1 MNLRRFLTALFL
13 IIYCDLFSQP
23 LPEKNN
29 PKTITTDKACYNPGE
44 TVVFTVNQILPP
56 EVRVKYKYLD
66 EEIGDTSV
74 TGKTWKWVPPIKDFK
89 GYLVELYKTIN
100 GHENIITTIAV
111 DVSSDWSRFPRYGF
125 LSKYGKMPESQT
137 EAVINNLNRYHING
151 LQFYDWQYKHHQP
164 LAGTV
169 SHPTLM
175 WKDIGDRDIYLSAV
189 KQYIK
194 AAHAHNMKAL
204 AYNLIYG
211 AWEDAKS
218 DGVKDEWYMFIDS
231 THTTKQKFI
240 LPSPFLSDIYL
251 LDPSNKN
258 WQQYIIEQN
267 KKMYTALGFDG
278 YHVDQLGDWHKKLYS
293 YSGSVIDL
301 PKTFL
306 PFLLA
311 MKKAEP
317 QKSLVMNSV
326 NQYGQESI
334 AKSPVDFLY
343 TEVWP
348 PNDEFKDL
356 AAIIK
361 ENDSLSKNTKQTV
374 LAAYMNYKMADHKGF
389 FNTHSVLLADAVIF
403 AFGAAHLEMGEHML
417 DKEYFPQ
424 DSLKMKA
431 DLQQSLII
439 YYDFLVAYE
448 NLLRS
453 RGTFN
458 NPIITSLD
466 EKMKL
471 NNWPPSL
478 GTVSVIGKYLGQKQI
493 IHLINF
499 ANASSLNWRDT
510 DGKQPA
516 PRKFTNMAVS
526 FLSSKTIKKIWF
538 ASPDVDFGASQNI
551 NFTQSG
557 NSVNFTL
564 PSLQYW
570 DMVVV
575 EY

>member
-1 MNLRRFLTALFL
+1 MNLRRVFTALFL
-13 IIYCDLFSQP
+13 IIYCNLFSQP

-44 TVVFTVNQILPP
+44 TVIFTVNQIPP
-56 EVRVKYKYLD
+56 TGVHVKYKYLA
-66 EEIGDTSV
+66 EEIGDTV
-74 TGKTWKWVPPIKDFK
+74 VKGKTWKWVTPLKDFK

-100 GHENIITTIAV
+100 GHENIVTTIAV
-111 DVSSDWSRFPRYGF
+111 DVSSDWRHFPRYGF
-125 LSKYGKMPESQT
+125 LSKYGKMTIVQT
-137 EAVINNLNRYHING
+137 GEVINNLNRYHING

-169 SHPTLM
+169 SHPKLM
-175 WKDIGDRDIYLSAV
+175 WKDIGDRDIYLSTV
-189 KQYIK
+189 KQYINT
-194 AAHAHNMKAL
+194 AHAHNMKAL

-211 AWEDAKS
+211 AWKDAKS
-218 DGVKDEWYMFIDS
+218 DGVRDEWYMFIDS
-231 THTTKQKFI
+231 NHTTKQKFD
-240 LPSPFLSDIYL
+240 LPFPFLSDIYL
-251 LDPSNKN
+251 LNPSNKN
-258 WQQYIIEQN
+258 WQQYIVGQN

-278 YHVDQLGDWHKKLYS
+278 YHVDQLGDWNKKLYS
-293 YSGSVIDL
+293 YSGDVIDL

-306 PFLLA
+306 PFLIA

-317 QKSLVMNSV
+317 QKKLVMNSV

-348 PNDEFKDL
+348 PNDGFKDL
-356 AAIIK
+356 VDIIK
-361 ENDSLSKNTKQTV
+361 ENNDLSKNTKQTV

-403 AFGAAHLEMGEHML
+403 AFGASHLEMGEHML

-431 DLQQSLII
+431 DLRHSLII

-453 RGTFN
+453 GGNFS

-466 EKMKL
+466 ENMKL

-478 GTVSVIGKYLGQKQI
+478 GMVSVIGKDLGQKQI

-499 ANASSLNWRDT
+499 ANASSLNWRDD

-516 PRKFTNMAVS
+516 PQKFTNMALN
-526 FLSSKTIKKIWF
+526 FQSSKTIKKIWY
-538 ASPDVDFGASQNI
+538 ASPDVDFGASQNLV
-551 NFTQSG
+551 FTQSG

-570 DMVVV
+570 DMVVI